1 MSRIRDAIN
10 ALSPTRSSE
19 GGRGKS
25 LLDSPLAPRVTCE
38 APECRQESR
47 VLTHGRNLC
56 LWHYE
61 HEHDAAA
68 REYAAEH
75 GLRTPKHHA
84 RHGAKL
90 GVGFGKHW
98 TRERM
103 VEHWRKVLSEPPRAY
118 IAHEIATQAL
128 ANLHAVAEREVGAD
142 DE

>member
-10 ALSPTRSSE
+10 ALSPTRSSGE
-19 GGRGKS
+19 GRGKS
-25 LLDSPLAPRVTCE
+25 LLDEPLSPRVTCE
-38 APECRQESR
+38 WPECRQESR

-90 GVGFGKHW
+90 GTNFGKPW
-98 TRERM
+98 
-103 VEHWRKVLSEPPRAY
+103 PRDKM
-118 IAHEIATQAL
+118 IAHWQRIQSTPACQTAGEFATQAL
-128 ANLHAVAEREVGAD
+128 ANLHAQAEREVGAD